1 MTWTQD
7 AIKHGKSVF
16 PEESCGLLVKIDG
29 EEQYWE
35 CRNISAQPLE
45 TFVIDPDDWVKAE
58 DISDEV
64 VAVVHSH
71 PKGGVEPSEADKESC
86 EFFRW
91 PFYIFDPEAETWN
104 YLEPENYIVCP
115 RLKESTNPDPNL
127 RTIRL
132 YGRLAREVGWKTL
145 HADVD
150 NVTSVLAYLN
160 SNWPNLPYEK
170 ISQLYE
176 IKIGDQSI
184 SEELKDLKVKGDVRI
199 VPLISGSIFDKI
211 LEYGGKF
218 LGNLIVSGGN
228 PWIALGLT
236 VLDIGIDL
244 LSGDPDQR
252 EEEQVEMETNTIF
265 SGTQNISKSGIPV
278 PVIYGEVFTGSNVV
292 SMKIHSAVEVGHLI
306 ETTSGIAKFTP
317 DGNLVDLAERLG
329 RPEPSKREEGGGSN
343 QISLN
348 MGSYSDPQI
357 MEVIDLWGEGE
368 IEGFPSAVGITNK
381 LEADRAA
388 LKDVYFDGV
397 PVLKELATSP
407 YNVEEEYNIKNVSF
421 VSRSG
426 TVDQTPLPEAVN
438 VSTLRKFNNPV
449 NKASGADPVA
459 VTKGIDN
466 KDADEL
472 LIQLTWPSGMSDG
485 VCFQIIVIMQ
495 GGVEVNALP
504 LHHGTGD
511 WSSVWANGSK
521 QSQSNYINNN
531 GLLAKDPYGA
541 GKGGAI
547 ELSRQTTGVLTV
559 DFRIDL
565 NKYRSL
571 KYDPSHPDYNANN
584 PDAVVG
590 LEAESIKIEK
600 LMNDI
605 YGDWRQTFSLTA
617 ITEIINKKPDYYYS
631 AYGKLKVDSDAYRQV
646 PKRIFN
652 LRGTK
657 VKIPA
662 ANTASVDARFYR
674 MVNNKRL
681 FFKTYA
687 PGAPGGVHG
696 LSVGDSI
703 TLTVTDTTDVLDGIV
718 SGFDISKFNGI
729 YKIHA
734 VNDEDTFVLIND
746 LQVDPSD
753 SNKPDAIGQSGNR
766 VTCTYKITPGVDSTN
781 GRIIYPAGYV
791 FNGTLTTTKYWCSD
805 PAWILYDLLTT
816 QRTIPTS
823 LVGQKRDGYY
833 DYGLG
838 RDIDETIIDKYS
850 LFEASKYAS
859 ELVHGEP
866 RFSCNVVLKEP
877 KQVYKVISDICS
889 CLRAKPYYASGKLQL
904 SIDKP
909 GNPVYLFTRSNVTED
924 GFSYG
929 GSPVETRYTVVNVA
943 YFNNDLQQ
951 KDYVTVEAKKA
962 LTDKYGYRVKN
973 VTSFACNSRAQ
984 AERMGRWVIH
994 TQNYE
999 GEVVTFSSSLHSG
1012 VLVRPGQVV
1021 SIADPLR
1028 AENRIGGRIASV
1040 ASTTVFTIDDST
1052 NTFVPAADDSISVL
1066 LPTAALTTGSNVPY
1080 GKVETRTID
1089 SVSGT
1094 TITVDSAFS
1103 EAPVAGATW
1112 VATNYKAD
1120 SEIKPIDYRILG
1132 VSEDDDLNYV
1142 FTAMRYDASKYD
1154 EIEAPTES
1162 SDG

>member
-7 AIKHGKSVF
+7 ALKHGKSVF

-45 TFVIDPDDWVKAE
+45 TFVIDPDDWIEAE

-71 PKGGVEPSEADKESC
+71 PQGGVEPSKADKESC

-91 PFYIFDPEAETWN
+91 PFYIFDPEKETWN

-150 NVTSVLAYLN
+150 NVASVLAFLN

-170 ISQLYE
+170 ISQFYE

-199 VPLISGSIFDKI
+199 VPLVNGTGWFED
-211 LEYGGKF
+211 LLDFGGRFIKYWVAT
-218 LGNLIVSGGN
+218 GD
-228 PWIALGLT
+228 PWVALGLT
-236 VLDIGIDL
+236 VFETGVDA
-244 LSGDPDQR
+244 LSGDQEQR

-343 QISLN
+343 QTSLN

-397 PVLKELATSP
+397 PVLKKLATSP

-438 VSTLRKFNNPV
+438 VSTLRKFNSPV
-449 NKASGADPVA
+449 NKAEYANPVA
-459 VTKGIDN
+459 VTKGINN

-504 LHHGTGD
+504 LHHGTGS
-511 WSSVWANGSK
+511 WSSDWADGS
-521 QSQSNYINNN
+521 QHSESNYINNN

-571 KYDPSHPDYNANN
+571 KYDPSHPDYDSDE

-662 ANTASVDARFYR
+662 ANTTSVAASFRRYA
-674 MVNNKRL
+674 NNNRL
-681 FFKTYA
+681 FCEL
-687 PGAPGGVHG
+687 PGNQPHG

-703 TLTVTDTTDVLDGIV
+703 TVTVTDDNGIFDGIV
-718 SGFDISKFNGI
+718 SGYDKSNFNGVYI
-729 YKIHA
+729 IEA
-734 VNDEDTFVLIND
+734 IDDPDDFTLIND
-746 LQVDPSD
+746 LQVNPNDSD
-753 SNKPDAIGQSGNR
+753 KPDAIGPTLGAA
-766 VTCTYKITPGVDSTN
+766 VTFNYQITPGVDSTN
-781 GRIIYPAGYV
+781 GRIIYPNGYV
-791 FNGTLTTTKYWCSD
+791 FSGTLTTTKYWCSD
-805 PAWILYDLLTT
+805 PAWILYDLLTS

-823 LVGQKRDGYY
+823 LVGQKRDGHY

-838 RDIDETIIDKYS
+838 RNIDETIIDKYS

-859 ELVHGEP
+859 ELVHGQP
-866 RFSCNVVLKEP
+866 RFSCNVVLKQP
-877 KQVYKVISDICS
+877 KQVYRVISDICS

-904 SIDKP
+904 SVDKP
-909 GNPVYLFTRSNVTED
+909 GNSVYLFNRSNVTED

-943 YFNNDLQQ
+943 YFNNDLQK

-973 VTSFACNSRAQ
+973 VTSFACNNRAQ

-1040 ASTTVFTIDDST
+1040 TSTTVFAIDDSA
-1052 NTFVPAADDSISVL
+1052 NTLVPAADDSISVL

-1080 GKVETRTID
+1080 GKVETRVID

-1094 TITVDSAFS
+1094 TITVKSAFS

-1112 VATNYKAD
+1112 VATNYKAN
-1120 SEIKPIDYRILG
+1120 SEIKPIDYRILS
-1132 VSEDDDLNYV
+1132 VSEDDDLNYA